1 MSAVREDIYCGTSAL
16 APELRYPLNDATTTQ
31 HADVFAR
38 RQRRPTAV
46 LPSEPRRD
54 VVLQVG
60 RQTVQL
66 AYSESGNR
74 LPSWVLTV
82 LRSLAERWGT
92 EPGWDSY
99 DAKPTDPQHAVRLL
113 NYLCVLLNDS
123 STPPVI
129 TPLSD
134 GGLQAEWHR
143 NNQDLEIV
151 VPADE
156 PERYYYYNATTR
168 EEEEQELGPQQ
179 AHVRDL
185 ISNF

>member
-1 MSAVREDIYCGTSAL
+1 MNAVREDIYAGTSAL
-16 APELRYPLNDATTTQ
+16 APGLRYPQNDATTTQ

-38 RQRRPTAV
+38 RQRRPIAV
-46 LPSEPRRD
+46 LPPRKPD
-54 VVLQVG
+54 VVLQAG
-60 RQTVQL
+60 GQTVQL
-66 AYSESGNR
+66 VYSESENR
-74 LPSWVLTV
+74 LPSWAIPV

-134 GGLQAEWHR
+134 GGLQAEWHQ

-156 PERYYYYNATTR
+156 PERYYYYNATTG
-168 EEEEQELGPQQ
+168 EEEEEELAPQQ